1 MISYRL
7 KKTMSFTACCWK
19 SRRIKETHVEFWE
32 RIYLQISRVSPLHLQ
47 AHIFLF
53 THAYWWQSH
62 VACVWIFR
70 LPVSPSSRKTEKKHF
85 PWLESNKSCHFAG
98 FAGVLRGVLVGKN
111 VFQWLL
117 WYLRII
123 ARSKPFRMPQSSSVL
138 CGANLDLPN
147 AFLFSK

>member
-1 MISYRL
+1 MIPCGC
-7 KKTMSFTACCWK
+7 KKTCR
-19 SRRIKETHVEFWE
+19 SRRVAGNHGELTKIRSSFGGAYIFKF
-32 RIYLQISRVSPLHLQ
+32 LGSPLHLQ
-47 AHIFLF
+47 ANILPF

-123 ARSKPFRMPQSSSVL
+123 ALSKPFRMPQSSSVL